1 MYKTY
6 SALKLRASPRAFS
19 PEVVSLS
26 LPLAFIQIL
35 LRIGLH
41 TRDLTVFVVK
51 YRTSEVSKL
60 FDILKLVWLL
70 LRTRLKFC

>member
-1 MYKTY
+1 MCKTY

-19 PEVVSLS
+19 PEVVGLS
-26 LPLAFIQIL
+26 LPLAFIPIL

-60 FDILKLVWLL
+60 FVILKLVWLL
-70 LRTRLKFC
+70 LRTRLKFR